1 MCLGIPGRVV
11 GIVDGYAGQVA
22 LVDVEGA
29 QRQVNVGM
37 LDEQPPP
44 GQWVLI
50 HMGFAVEA
58 VDEEQ
63 ARTAMSGLQLM
74 GSGRASRVRRRYDVF
89 GLVQGVGFRPF
100 VYVTASELGLAG
112 SVSNTSSGVV
122 VEVEGDPD
130 AVDSFGRR
138 LADDAPPLAEVQ
150 GVHESELPVRG
161 GTAFTIE
168 HSTKEN
174 SADGGGRTLA
184 SPDVAICD
192 DCLAELTDPTNRRY
206 RHPFITCTNCGPRFT
221 IITALPYDRATTT
234 MRDFAMCEACRARV
248 RRPRRPPLPRAAR
261 RVPRLRS
268 DTATR
273 GSAMSKQPGTTPYDV
288 RGTCSPRAGSSRS
301 RASAAT
307 TSRATPATTRRW
319 PSCVA
324 ASAVA
329 TSRSRSW
336 HATSTSP
343 GPSCTSTSSR
353 SGC

>member
-37 LDEQPPP
+37 LDEQPRP

-63 ARTAMSGLQLM
+63 ARSAMSGLQLM

-100 VYVTASELGLAG
+100 VYVTASGLGLAG
-112 SVSNTSSGVV
+112 SVANTPSGVV

-130 AVDSFGRR
+130 AVDAFGRR
-138 LADDAPPLAEVQ
+138 LVDDAPPLAEVE

-161 GTAFTIE
+161 GTGFTIE
-168 HSTKEN
+168 HSA
-174 SADGGGRTLA
+174 SGQGRTLA

-192 DCLAELTDPTNRRY
+192 DCLAELQDPTNRRY

-221 IITALPYDRATTT
+221 IITKLPYDRPGTT
-234 MRDFAMCEACRARV
+234 MADFVMCDACRSEYDDPADRRFHAQPIACQDCGPTLRLDGLGATAHGRGRADAGATAPR
-248 RRPRRPPLPRAAR
+248 RRPDRRRQGAR
-261 RVPRLRS
+261 WLSPRLR
-268 DTATR
+268 R
-273 GSAMSKQPGTTPYDV
+273 PQ
-288 RGTCSPRAGSSRS
+288 RAGRR
-301 RASAAT
+301 RAAPPQAP
-307 TSRATPATTRRW
+307 R
-319 PSCVA
+319 
-324 ASAVA
+324 
-329 TSRSRSW
+329 
-336 HATSTSP
+336 
-343 GPSCTSTSSR
+343 
-353 SGC
+353 